1 MRKAVVVAL
10 RVTFALLVTLVGL
23 FVLSVCIP
31 HPRVTKRPLSLA
43 EFTAEFSRR
52 GFPSTATNIY
62 FGRSSVS
69 LGGRAHIYRF
79 EAPLED
85 CITFAKAEFERY
97 NKHLFDN
104 PADYLPSDPVPID
117 FVGHAPFKPDL
128 SHFWLND
135 LDWFD
140 VDRIEEGLTIPQHP
154 RGHHPLIWVDTRRGI
169 LYCWW
174 TD

>member
-1 MRKAVVVAL
+1 MS
-10 RVTFALLVTLVGL
+10 LLGPPIQHFSDGATKKHCTSAQ
-23 FVLSVCIP
+23 SVI
-31 HPRVTKRPLSLA
+31 
-43 EFTAEFSRR
+43 
-52 GFPSTATNIY
+52 
-62 FGRSSVS
+62 GRSSS
-69 LGGRAHIYRF
+69 GRAHIYRF

-117 FVGHAPFKPDL
+117 FVDHAPFKPDL

-154 RGHHPLIWVDTRRGI
+154 RGHHPLIWIDTRRGI